1 MPKHAKAAIAE
12 LHGWTL
18 FGHPCFLDQLERLL
32 DAVEMERVRA
42 GPDKP
47 DSANAKVLAAI
58 TTLILEEI
66 PTDPTRPE
74 YRQGET
80 LGSKRKH
87 WFRAKFGGGRFRLFF
102 RYRTDVRIIVY
113 AWVNDEKTLRT
124 YGKRSDAYAVFTRM
138 LDMGDPPDS
147 WGALLA
153 ASQHPETVERA
164 SRVVKRARRT
174 RRS

>member
-1 MPKHAKAAIAE
+1 VPKHAKPAIAE

-32 DAVEMERVRA
+32 DAVEKERVR
-42 GPDKP
+42 PNEP

-58 TTLILEEI
+58 ATLILDEV

-74 YRQGET
+74 YRQGDT

-102 RYRTDVRIIVY
+102 RYRSDVRIIVY

-124 YGKRSDAYAVFTRM
+124 YGKHTDAYAAFTRM
-138 LDMGDPPDS
+138 LDAGNPPDS
-147 WGALLA
+147 WEALLA

-164 SRVVKRARRT
+164 ARVVKRARRQ
-174 RRS
+174 RRR